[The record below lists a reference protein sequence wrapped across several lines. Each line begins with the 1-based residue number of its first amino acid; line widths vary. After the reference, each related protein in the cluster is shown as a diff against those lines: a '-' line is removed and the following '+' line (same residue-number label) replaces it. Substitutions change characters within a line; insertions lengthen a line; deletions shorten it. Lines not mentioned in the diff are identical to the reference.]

1 VGRHQVIDGLRPFD
15 LRTLR
20 RSISYDQAVRVLFVS
35 ENIGGHRTFHRHME
49 QALHAHPE
57 VDARFVHVPPPR
69 LGRRM
74 VGAAVPGLGRLD
86 LDLQPARAQ
95 FAAATIARRLVR
107 PYVDEAD
114 VVHWYTANSALL
126 CLDFVGKKPSVVSLD
141 MTNAQNSRRLP
152 YRYPTRFTPMVT
164 RPVAA
169 VERRVYERADA
180 IVTKSEWAAA
190 SVRDDYGVDAGKVW
204 AHALG
209 IVPGPRPRP
218 RARRRPTIAFVGTTL
233 ERKGGRRLI
242 DVWRAE
248 LRERADLVLVTKDEV
263 PQEDGLRVIRDV
275 NVGDSRI
282 DLILDGAAV
291 FAFPS
296 TMDASPHVVFEA
308 MARALP
314 VVVCRSGGM
323 PEQVVDGQTGF
334 VAEPDDSSDL
344 GDALTTLIGDPALAR
359 RMGDAG
365 RQVVEERFDMNQQI
379 LPFLEL
385 LRAVSGRGH
394 GSVNGR
400 TYAAG

>member
-1 VGRHQVIDGLRPFD
+1 
-15 LRTLR
+15 
-20 RSISYDQAVRVLFVS
+20 VRVLFVS
-35 ENIGGHRTFHRHME
+35 ENIGGHRTFHRHIE
-49 QALHAHPE
+49 QALHGHPE
-57 VDARFVHVPPPR
+57 VEARFVHVPPPR
-69 LGRRM
+69 LARRI
-74 VGAAVPGLGRLD
+74 VGGAVPGLGRLD
-86 LDLQPARAQ
+86 LDLQPVRAQ

-126 CLDFVGKKPSVVSLD
+126 CLDVVGRRPSVVSLD

-152 YRYPTRFTPMVT
+152 YRHPTRFTPLVT

-180 IVTKSEWAAA
+180 VVTKSEWAAT
-190 SVRDDYGVDAGKVW
+190 SVRDDYGIDRDKVRVL
-204 AHALG
+204 AFG

-218 RARRRPTIAFVGTTL
+218 RTRRRPTIAFVGTTL

-242 DVWRAE
+242 DVWRAH
-248 LRERADLVLVTKDEV
+248 LRDRSDLVLVTKDHVRE
-263 PQEDGLRVIRDV
+263 EDGLRVVRDV

-282 DLILDGAAV
+282 DLILDGASV

-323 PEQVVDGQTGF
+323 PEQVIDGQTGF
-334 VAEPDDSSDL
+334 VTEPDDSGDL
-344 GDALTTLIGDPALAR
+344 ADALTTLIGDPALAR
-359 RMGDAG
+359 RLGDAG
-365 RQVVEERFDMNQQI
+365 RQLVEERFDLTKQI
-379 LPFLEL
+379 VPFLEV
-385 LRAVSGRGH
+385 LRAASGRGH
-394 GSVNGR
+394 RSVNGR